1 MRQAQF
7 LQLLLKRLS
16 DGHDQ
21 GNLRAIGR
29 VKVEEEVI
37 GVIEIC
43 NAVGPRVVV
52 DATKPGQ
59 KEKGSAVIGRR
70 VVNHLT
76 AMFGIQRNRL
86 EPIRYSLA
94 QVFLKKSL
102 ALYSVGIA
110 SQNQSPV
117 AQKRQDEIR
126 HAVVVGQEIP
136 FRNA

>member
-7 LQLLLKRLS
+7 LQLLVQRLS
-16 DGHDQ
+16 DGDDDRKF
-21 GNLRAIGR
+21 RAIRGIQI
-29 VKVEEEVI
+29 EEEV
-37 GVIEIC
+37 VRMIEVVEAI
-43 NAVGPRVVV
+43 GPRVVI
-52 DATKPGQ
+52 DAAETGQ
-59 KEKGSAVIGRR
+59 KEQGSAVIGRR